1 MKPTGKSAG
10 KIASFLQILVLETKT
25 KRFEHTG
32 MISQEKK
39 DRMTKTKKPQTYITK
54 IILKSFKYIMLRTS

>member
-39 DRMTKTKKPQTYITK
+39 R
-54 IILKSFKYIMLRTS
+54 